1 MNKKQRRARAA
12 DLLVKLE
19 SLRDEWE
26 KEASAEQIGP
36 QDKEKSRRERLKTI
50 EAEIAVV
57 RLMQSEDRLIIQLT
71 VGALSFLGGAAMTLL
86 FKLV

>member
-1 MNKKQRRARAA
+1 MQ
-12 DLLVKLE
+12 VSSQE
-19 SLRDEWE
+19 M
-26 KEASAEQIGP
+26 
-36 QDKEKSRRERLKTI
+36 SRRERLKTI

>member
-1 MNKKQRRARAA
+1 MNKKHRRARAA
-12 DLLVKLE
+12 NLLVKLE

-26 KEASAEQIGP
+26 KEASAKEIEP
-36 QDKEKSRRERLKTI
+36 QENEKSRRERLKTI

-71 VGALSFLGGAAMTLL
+71 VGALSFLSGAAMTLL

>member
-57 RLMQSEDRLIIQLT
+57 RLMQSEGSINNPADSWCAQFFGRRSNDLA
-71 VGALSFLGGAAMTLL
+71 V
-86 FKLV
+86 